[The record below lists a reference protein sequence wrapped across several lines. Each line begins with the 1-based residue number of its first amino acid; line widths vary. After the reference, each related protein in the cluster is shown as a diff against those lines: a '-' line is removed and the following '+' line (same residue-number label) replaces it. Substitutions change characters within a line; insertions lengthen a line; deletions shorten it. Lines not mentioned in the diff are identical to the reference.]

1 MSEEKKEEQM
11 SEEEKQEAYVRAENG
26 EVSPLTPEEE
36 AKKKDIMGRIEHTLN
51 KIRPYIQAEGGDLRL
66 LDYSNGVAYV
76 SMIGACAGCMMAT
89 VDISQGVQALV
100 VDEVPEVQSV
110 KLAPTSY
117 Y

>member
-11 SEEEKQEAYVRAENG
+11 SEEEKQAAYVRAENG
-26 EVSPLTPEEE
+26 EVSPRTPEEE
-36 AKKKDIMGRIEHTLN
+36 ATKKDVMGRIEHTLN

-66 LDYSNGVAYV
+66 LDYSNGIAYV

-100 VDEVPEVQSV
+100 VDEVPEVQAV